1 MCGSWVSERSV
12 PSETKRER
20 KEISLVNS
28 MHMQYGLA
36 ARGMHHDRIEA
47 ALRPRPEW
55 LGPIPPRPS
64 RVSFAA
70 LFRIGRLVRWPA
82 LLTLRLT
89 SRRA

>member
-1 MCGSWVSERSV
+1 M
-12 PSETKRER
+12 
-20 KEISLVNS
+20 NS
-28 MHMQYGLA
+28 MHTQFGLA
-36 ARGMHHDRIEA
+36 ARGIHHDRIEA

-55 LGPIPPRPS
+55 LGPIVPRPR

-70 LFRIGRLVRWPA
+70 LSRIRRLVRRPA